1 MLELETDLWT
11 ILLPSEWQ
19 AEQDEE
25 TVVIFDEDEVSII
38 ELTPLMPEK
47 NSDTDALLAGL
58 IEPHMV
64 ETVLADM
71 PAYYHELEDDDMF
84 WREWY
89 CHAGGFVLTVSHGTD
104 SENKGLDDGSVNE
117 ILSTLLINEE

>member
-38 ELTPLMPEK
+38 ELTPLLPEK
-47 NSDTDALLAGL
+47 NSDADALLAGL
-58 IEPHMV
+58 IDPNMV

-71 PAYYHELEDDDMF
+71 PAYYHELEDDEMF

-89 CHAGGFVLTVSHGTD
+89 CHAGNFVLTVSHGTD
-104 SENKGLDDGSVNE
+104 SENQGLDDGSVNE
-117 ILSTLLINEE
+117 ILSTLLIKGE